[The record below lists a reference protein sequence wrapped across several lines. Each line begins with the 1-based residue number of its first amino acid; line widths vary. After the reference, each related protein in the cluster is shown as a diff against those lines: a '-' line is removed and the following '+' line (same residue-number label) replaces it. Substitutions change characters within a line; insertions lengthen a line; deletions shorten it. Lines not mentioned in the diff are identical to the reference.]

1 MKMSDNTPIIIQG
14 LTVSKGIILGQ
25 CKLLQHGQ
33 SDYRKEKINKNQ
45 VPRELKR
52 LDSAKRK
59 SLLELKKIK
68 NKLKPSVRKNI
79 GMFLDT
85 HIMLINDKN
94 FTRNVKKNI
103 KDKLLCADWAIYEE
117 YLSIKSSFDGMRDL
131 YIKQRIEDINHIVKL
146 LLKNLKKNQ
155 KSVGTGLSSLG
166 GFIVVTDDLSPA
178 DVLVAHQTK
187 CVALISEFG
196 GRSSHSSILS
206 RGLEIPSIVG
216 VKNALSTLKNDDEV
230 ILDGNHGIIIIN
242 PDQEAKRYYRRLQ
255 RDDISKK
262 KKLSLIM
269 NKDCFSSDNQRIE
282 IMANLELP
290 QEMKILTKKKFD
302 GIGLFRTEYLYTDRT
317 DFPTEAEQVAGYK
330 KIVQKMRDKP
340 VVFRTLDIGA
350 DKEIPEN
357 IKSGSIARN
366 PALGLRGI
374 RYSLNNQ
381 KIFLNQVK
389 AILRAG
395 YYGNVKIMLPMITT
409 LSEIIHAKNLIELA
423 KEHLRKRK
431 LKFSN
436 SVDVGIMVEVPS
448 CAVLSSKFAE
458 HVDFLSI
465 GTNDLV
471 QYTLAIDRVDDEV
484 NYLYDPY
491 NNAVLNLIKNV
502 IESGIKQKI
511 QVSLCGEMAG
521 DIQFTRL
528 LLGMGLKSFSMHPS
542 AIPEVKEIILK
553 TDIRSLEKLS
563 SRIINCVD
571 SREKHELIK
580 KLNQM
585 TKR

>member
-33 SDYRKEKINKNQ
+33 SDYRKEKINRNQ

-59 SLLELKKIK
+59 SLVELKKIK
-68 NKLKPSVRKNI
+68 NKLKPNVRKNI

-216 VKNALSTLKNDDEV
+216 VKNALTTLKNDDEV

-571 SREKHELIK
+571 SKEKHELIK